1 MARNVLLVDDEPR
14 VLAAL
19 QRGLGHLFSL
29 SCAASGAEALSVLD
43 SQGPF
48 AALVTDMRMPGMD
61 GLELLREARRRV
73 PEMVR
78 LVLSGF
84 ADFEA
89 VTAAVNEGAVFR
101 YHIKPVAAE
110 VLGASIES
118 ALVRHEV
125 EKRAKGQFDPSQR
138 LLGDIADL
146 RQALGANQLRLY
158 LQPQFRLADQTL
170 AGAEALVRWSHPERG
185 LLLPGQFLATAEAGG
200 LLGDITAWMLD
211 AVCTKARRW
220 QDLGVVPLRIAANV
234 TTADLADP
242 GFPARVRGVLERHGL
257 SPRWLELELTEGAA
271 VTDMDGTR
279 HAMDELSGMGLELA
293 IDDFGSGY
301 SSLGWLRRLPV
312 GKVKIDRMFIQD
324 IAAEPA
330 ACHIVEAII
339 ALSGNLHLTVVAEGV
354 ETAAQRDA
362 LAGIGCDIVQGFLFG
377 RPVPAAEFAHRLAK
391 RKRE

>member
-1 MARNVLLVDDEPR
+1 MTGKILLVDDEPR

-19 QRGLGHLFSL
+19 KRGLGQRFSL
-29 SCAASGAEALSVLD
+29 CCASSGAEALSILD

-48 AALVTDMRMPGMD
+48 AALVTDMRMPGMS

-84 ADFEA
+84 VDFDA

-101 YHIKPVAAE
+101 YHTKPTPIE

-118 ALVRHEV
+118 ALVRHEL
-125 EKRAKGQFDPSQR
+125 EKQAKGPFNPSQR
-138 LLGDIADL
+138 LLRDISDL
-146 RQALGANQLRLY
+146 RQALSANQLRLY
-158 LQPQFRLADQTL
+158 LQPQFSLGDATL
-170 AGAEALVRWSHPERG
+170 TGAEALVRWVHPKRG

-211 AVCTKARRW
+211 AVCAKARCW
-220 QDLGVVPLRIAANV
+220 QDMGLAPVRIAVNV
-234 TTADLADP
+234 TAADLADF
-242 GFPARVRGVLERHGL
+242 GFPARVGGVLERHGL

-279 HAMDELSGMGLELA
+279 HAMDELGRMGLDLA

-324 IAAEPA
+324 IVGDPA
-330 ACHIVEAII
+330 ASRIVEAIV
-339 ALSGNLHLTVVAEGV
+339 ALAGDLRLTVVAEGV
-354 ETAAQRDA
+354 ETTAQRDV
-362 LAGIGCDIVQGFLFG
+362 LADIGCDIVQGFLFG
-377 RPVPAAEFAHRLAK
+377 RPAPAAEFAHRLAN
-391 RKRE
+391 RKTE